1 MKVGVGIGEKGGI
14 GKTTI
19 SAHLAMW
26 MAAQGK
32 NALIV
37 DADPQAHA
45 TRALRLNKQPGLYN
59 LLVRPDEEDGQWKK
73 VLRQAAPTVYGGGG
87 NLYCVPS
94 NVETRGIPLMMADVY
109 MLDTRLR
116 QLAQMI
122 DHVVIDTPPTPS
134 LLHSAIL
141 MAADWVIYL
150 TELEYN
156 SLDSLIETMKHVR
169 EANSRRKNAG
179 GQPIRELGILPM
191 MYRAGTRN
199 HADNLVALEDQ
210 FGDMVWAPI
219 ALSTDWP
226 SAAQV
231 QEPVWIYAPNSQAAK
246 DWAGFVERFDA
257 EMEEVR

>member
-19 SAHLAMW
+19 STHLAMW
-26 MAAQGK
+26 LASAGQS
-32 NALIV
+32 ALVV
-37 DADPQAHA
+37 DADPQGHA
-45 TRALRLNKQPGLYN
+45 TRAMRLPKQAGLYN
-59 LLVRPDEEDGQWKK
+59 LLIRADEEDGQWKK
-73 VLRQAAPTVYGGGG
+73 VLRQVAPEVYGGGG

-94 NVETRGIPLMMADVY
+94 NVETRGIPLMMADVW

-116 QLAQMI
+116 QLAQVI
-122 DHVVIDTPPTPS
+122 HQVVIDTPPTPS

-156 SLDSLIETMKHVR
+156 SLDSLMETMKHVK
-169 EANSRRKNAG
+169 EANGRRSHAG
-179 GQPIRELGILPM
+179 GQMIRELGILPM

-199 HADNLVALEDQ
+199 HADNLTALEDQ
-210 FGDMVWAPI
+210 FGDLVWAPI
-219 ALSTDWP
+219 NLSTDWP

-231 QEPVWIYAPNSQAAK
+231 QEPIWTYAPSSQAAK
-246 DWAGFVERFDA
+246 DWAGFVERFEA
-257 EMEEVR
+257 EMEMAR